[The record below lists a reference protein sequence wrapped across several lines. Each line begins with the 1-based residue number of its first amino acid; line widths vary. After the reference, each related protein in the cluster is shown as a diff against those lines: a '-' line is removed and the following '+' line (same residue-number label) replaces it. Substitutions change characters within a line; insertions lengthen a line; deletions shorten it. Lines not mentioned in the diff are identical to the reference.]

1 MSELWQINYSLF
13 QDINAPAGHNPLL
26 DALMIFCANYL
37 IFLWILLLLVVWGL
51 PLAWSK
57 RPLSPIE
64 VKVMQERRSA
74 VLWVAIACILAY
86 GFNLLIEQ
94 FVFEPRPFVTHHV
107 NQLIS
112 HAADGS
118 FPSDHTAWSFAVVG
132 VLLFALLPGLL
143 AAQHTQ
149 TTQKSTWSTE
159 PTKPT
164 KPIPQLAR
172 IRIPMWLIVLSIV
185 IACSIGF
192 ARVYVG
198 VHYPDDILGGAI
210 DGLLAAAIV
219 IAFGRWLRI
228 PTNAVIGFARKL
240 RLA

>member
-1 MSELWQINYSLF
+1 VSELWQINYALF
-13 QDINAPAGHNPLL
+13 RDINAPAGHNPLL
-26 DALMIFCANYL
+26 DALMIFSANYL
-37 IFLWILLLLVVWGL
+37 IFLWILLLLFVWGI

-57 RPLSPIE
+57 RPLSPVE
-64 VKVMQERRSA
+64 VKVMRERRSA
-74 VLWVAIACILAY
+74 VLWVAIACLLAY
-86 GFNLLIEQ
+86 GINLLIEQ
-94 FVFEPRPFVTHHV
+94 FVFEPRPFITYHV

-132 VLLFALLPGLL
+132 VLLFALLPTLL
-143 AAQHTQ
+143 AAQRTQ
-149 TTQKSTWSTE
+149 TIQKSTGSIGAIESTQSPE
-159 PTKPT
+159 H
-164 KPIPQLAR
+164 LAR

-210 DGLLAAAIV
+210 DGLLAAGI
-219 IAFGRWLRI
+219 ITILGRWLRI
-228 PTNAVIGFARKL
+228 PTNAVIKL
-240 RLA
+240 AGRVRLA

>member
-1 MSELWQINYSLF
+1 VSELWQINYMLF
-13 QDINAPAGHNPLL
+13 RDINAPAGHNPLL
-26 DALMIFCANYL
+26 DALMIFSANYL
-37 IFLWILLLLVVWGL
+37 IFLWILLLLFVWGI

-57 RPLSPIE
+57 RPLPPVE

-74 VLWVAIACILAY
+74 VLWIAIASLLAY
-86 GFNLLIEQ
+86 GINLLIEQ
-94 FVFEPRPFVTHHV
+94 FIFEPRPFITYHV

-132 VLLFALLPGLL
+132 VLLFALLPTLL
-143 AAQHTQ
+143 AAQRTQ
-149 TTQKSTWSTE
+149 TIQKSTGSTE
-159 PTKPT
+159 FTKSPEH
-164 KPIPQLAR
+164 LAR

-210 DGLLAAAIV
+210 DGLLAAGIV
-219 IAFGRWLRI
+219 TFFGRWLRI
-228 PTNAVIGFARKL
+228 PTNAVINFARRV